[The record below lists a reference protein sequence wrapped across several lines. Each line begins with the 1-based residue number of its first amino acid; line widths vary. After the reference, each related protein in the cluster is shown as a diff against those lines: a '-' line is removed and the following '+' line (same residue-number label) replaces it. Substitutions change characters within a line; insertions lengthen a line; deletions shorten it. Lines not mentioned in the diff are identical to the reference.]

1 MAVRE
6 TGPNETA
13 GQADAVMRA
22 TRVLVGIIARS
33 ITEVEQEVSIT
44 QFRVLVMVA
53 TRGSLNL
60 GEVAEGLGV
69 HPSNATRTVERLVV
83 AGLVERAEN
92 PADRR
97 YLVLKLTPQGQD
109 IVERVMAYRRGAIE
123 SVLEEMPA
131 GRRQALAA
139 ALGAFAEAAGEPSR
153 GEEAYV
159 LGLPT

>member
-1 MAVRE
+1 MAAKA
-6 TGPNETA
+6 TGDVA

-22 TRVLVGIIARS
+22 ARVLVGIIARS
-33 ITEVEQEVSIT
+33 ITEVEHEVSIT
-44 QFRVLVMVA
+44 QFRVLVMIA

-83 AGLVERAEN
+83 AGLIERAEN

-97 YLVLKLTPQGQD
+97 YLVLKLTPAGHD

-123 SVLEEMPA
+123 SVLDDMP
-131 GRRQALAA
+131 GVRRQALAS
-139 ALGAFAEAAGEPSR
+139 ALSAFAEAAGETSQ
-153 GEEAYV
+153 GEDAYV
-159 LGLPT
+159 LGLST

>member
-1 MAVRE
+1 
-6 TGPNETA
+6 
-13 GQADAVMRA
+13 MRA
-22 TRVLVGIIARS
+22 ARVLVGIIARS
-33 ITEVEQEVSIT
+33 ITEVEHEVSIT
-44 QFRVLVMVA
+44 QFRVLVMIA

-83 AGLVERAEN
+83 AGLIERAEN

-97 YLVLKLTPQGQD
+97 YLVLKLTRQGHD

-123 SVLEEMPA
+123 SVLEDMPGA
-131 GRRQALAA
+131 RRQALAT

>member
-1 MAVRE
+1 MAGRDV
-6 TGPNETA
+6 GPNETA

-22 TRVLVGIIARS
+22 ARVLVGIIARS
-33 ITEVEQEVSIT
+33 ITEVEHEVSIT
-44 QFRVLVMVA
+44 QFRVLVMIA

-83 AGLVERAEN
+83 AGLIERAEN

-97 YLVLKLTPQGQD
+97 YLVLKLTRAGHD

-123 SVLEEMPA
+123 SVLEDMPGA
-131 GRRQALAA
+131 RRQALAT